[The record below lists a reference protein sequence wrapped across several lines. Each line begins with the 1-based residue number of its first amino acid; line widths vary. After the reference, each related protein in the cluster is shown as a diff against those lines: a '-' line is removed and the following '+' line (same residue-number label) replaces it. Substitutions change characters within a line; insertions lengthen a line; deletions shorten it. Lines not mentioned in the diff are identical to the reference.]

1 MATMGVPRTGEGPAA
16 RRSKAQS
23 ALSPLS
29 AFAAALFCLSALAF
43 APAARAEMSAEAS
56 ITATQVGTGEPFRL
70 TVQVVSDENSDN
82 LPWPQVE
89 NLAPF
94 KVSKEA
100 SKSRSAQTT
109 IVNGKVSQRNLHVT
123 QFTYT
128 LTAKTPGTY
137 TIGPI
142 RYVHKGFDKLLG
154 SASVTVAKQEPGLTT
169 EATVSKQDVYLGEQ
183 VLYNL
188 RIVHGPGV
196 QQINLVEDLQ
206 KLIGEK
212 FWFQK
217 LDKNVEAKTVKING
231 QNARVFDVRIVLF
244 PLLHGPVELPGIP
257 VEYQQLSRTQRR
269 RSGSVF
275 DMFEDEFFGGGS
287 VVNLSTTS
295 DPVSL
300 QVSPLPQGA
309 PAGFGG
315 AVGSYSLTASV
326 DKNTLPSGDALALTV
341 AIRGNGQPKAITKP
355 ALPDLGQFEVFDPEV
370 STATAIQ
377 GGTLVTTKTFK
388 YVMVPRRK
396 GEYNIGPVS
405 FPYFDPARKAYAE
418 ARSQPITLSV
428 TQGKEI
434 AAGPGRV
441 MSQREIADIGSDIRH
456 IKIDASALEDGTDF
470 LYKHVWFWSL
480 FPPAPVAFA
489 LMLLLRRRS
498 RRLESDATLK
508 RKSLAGAQLR
518 RRLKEANEALK
529 GQNPREFYKALSQAV
544 VGFASDKTNVEFRGL
559 PLEDAKAA
567 LRKQGAGDGTAQEYE
582 KLIERCDFGQFAGG
596 GKDEKGWKEAL
607 AAAEDLL
614 RRMEK
619 EL

>member
-1 MATMGVPRTGEGPAA
+1 MVMARQGA
-16 RRSKAQS
+16 RRGAGTGRS
-23 ALSPLS
+23 ALSAL
-29 AFAAALFCLSALAF
+29 AALAICLAALAF
-43 APAARAEMSAEAS
+43 APGARAEMTAEAS

-70 TVQVVSDENSDN
+70 TVQVISDENADN

-94 KVSKEA
+94 TVAKEA
-100 SKSRSAQTT
+100 NKSRSAQTT
-109 IVNGKVSQRNLHVT
+109 IVNGKVSQRNLFVT

-128 LTAKTPGTY
+128 LTAKSPGTY

-142 RYVHKGFDKLLG
+142 RYAHKGFDKLLG

-169 EATVSKQDVYLGEQ
+169 EATVSKKDVYLGEQ

-287 VVNLSTTS
+287 VVNLTTTS
-295 DPVSL
+295 SPVSL

-315 AVGSYSLTASV
+315 AVGDYSLTASV
-326 DKNTLPSGDALALTV
+326 DKDALPSGDALTLTV
-341 AIRGNGQPKAITKP
+341 TIRGDGQPKAITKP
-355 ALPDLGQFEVFDPEV
+355 GLPDLGQFEVFDPEV

-396 GEYNIGPVS
+396 GEYSIGPVT
-405 FPYFDPARKAYAE
+405 FPYFDPGRKAYAE
-418 ARSQPITLSV
+418 AKSRPITLSV
-428 TQGKEI
+428 TQGKEM

-470 LYKHVWFWSL
+470 LYRHAWFWAL

-489 LMLLLRRRS
+489 LMLLVRRRN

-508 RKSLAGAQLR
+508 RKSQAGAQLR

-529 GQNPREFYKALSQAV
+529 GKNPREFHKALSQAV

-559 PLEDAKAA
+559 PLEEAKAA
-567 LRKQGAGDGTAQEYE
+567 LRRQGAGEGTAGEYG

-596 GKDEKGWKEAL
+596 AKDEKDWKEAL